1 MGLILGIDPGSRVTG
16 YGLVDVEGR
25 KPRYVASGCIRLR
38 EPSLQLRLQTLYG
51 SIQTLCDQYQPEFS
65 AIEQVFVGRG
75 ADAAL
80 KLGHARGVAML
91 GLANAGLDVQE
102 YAARAVKQAVAGSGA
117 ADKIQV
123 QSMVCRLLALE
134 KTPPEDAADALA
146 VALCCAFSDNAY
158 ARAL

>member
-16 YGLVDVEGR
+16 YGLVDVGAR

-38 EPSLQLRLQTLYG
+38 EASLQLRLQTLYQ
-51 SIQTLCDQYQPEFS
+51 SVQTLCDQYQPQYA

-102 YAARAVKQAVAGSGA
+102 YAARRVKQAVAGSGA
-117 ADKIQV
+117 ADKTQV
-123 QSMVCRLLALE
+123 QSMVCRLLSLE